1 MLWRPSKLLG
11 HHEKSGP
18 DRVVV
23 CGVLD
28 SAQGAVFPL
37 GKASVPNHTGSG
49 NDGQVC
55 ALRRKSADQRKHSD
69 QRQLL
74 LLQRSSA

>member
-11 HHEKSGP
+11 HHEKFDP

-28 SAQGAVFPL
+28 SAQGTVFPL
-37 GKASVPNHTGSG
+37 GKTSVPNYICSG

-69 QRQLL
+69 QRPLL
-74 LLQRSSA
+74 LL